1 MNECAKKMSK
11 RSLESIQRRQGIK
24 IKNQFSD
31 IKIKYDKIEYVTAII
46 GKNMM
51 AVFYVEYQRAAGRY
65 FYRDKKIVIFCN
77 IFFNIFWRDIFDNKQ
92 VI

>member
-11 RSLESIQRRQGIK
+11 RSSESIQRRQGIRNK
-24 IKNQFSD
+24 KSKSFSD

-51 AVFYVEYQRAAGRY
+51 AVFFVDIREQPA
-65 FYRDKKIVIFCN
+65 N
-77 IFFNIFWRDIFDNKQ
+77 ILQ
-92 VI
+92 G

>member
-11 RSLESIQRRQGIK
+11 RSSESIQRRQG
-24 IKNQFSD
+24 

-51 AVFYVEYQRAAGRY
+51 AVFYV
-65 FYRDKKIVIFCN
+65 
-77 IFFNIFWRDIFDNKQ
+77 DIREQPADILQ
-92 VI
+92 G